1 MPPYKKND
9 YSISNALENIG
20 EYFWKLYREDLKE
33 YAQDRT
39 RTDIV
44 KRIHNE
50 WNNPPH
56 LTARGTDIRIDWA
69 LAIYDHG
76 DWEKSLSC
84 PVPPYKE
91 KKNVTNLIDPRR
103 KYTAD
108 YRCDNGIYVRS
119 ISELCIANWLYVN
132 KFSFEYER
140 QVIFNKSNESAHC
153 DFYLPD
159 YDVYIE
165 YWGMTNDSAYMDYK
179 QWKEPLYAENGLKL
193 ISLTPSDLK
202 NFRDRFTLALRKYK

>member
-1 MPPYKKND
+1 MPPYNEKD
-9 YSISNALENIG
+9 YSISEALKNIG

-39 RTDIV
+39 RIDIV
-44 KRIHNE
+44 KRIHTE
-50 WNNPPH
+50 WDN
-56 LTARGTDIRIDWA
+56 LTHSAASGTEIRIRWA

-76 DWEKSLSC
+76 DWEESLTY
-84 PVPPYKE
+84 PVPSYKA
-91 KKNVTNLIDPRR
+91 KKNNTKLVDPRR
-103 KYTAD
+103 KYFAE
-108 YRCDNGIYVRS
+108 YRCDNGIYVLS

-132 KFSFEYER
+132 KISFEYER

-202 NFRDRFTLALRKYK
+202 NFRDRFTLLLRKYQ